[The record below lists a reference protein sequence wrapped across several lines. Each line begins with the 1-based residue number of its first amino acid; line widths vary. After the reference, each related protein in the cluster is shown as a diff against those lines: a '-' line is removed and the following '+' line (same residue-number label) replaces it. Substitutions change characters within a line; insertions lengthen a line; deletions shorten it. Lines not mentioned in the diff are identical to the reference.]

1 MSGINP
7 EDDLNPAEI
16 DNLDQLEAIVR
27 PGLETYAEVGDA
39 LAEIRD
45 RHLYRDS
52 HPSFEAYV
60 RDRWAIDM
68 QLAVRKQGDPGAP
81 ADGQGW
87 DPWDVAEAVGEELV
101 PTLRWL
107 LTQAS
112 GTIGRVAHQLEHR
125 AADIDDGAR
134 DKLRDDVLVVDDELA
149 TVKALLIQL
158 TDWDAELER
167 LLDGELPPFEAD
179 KDPEDDD

>member
-1 MSGINP
+1 MSNIDP
-7 EDDLNPAEI
+7 EEDLTPAEI
-16 DNLDQLEAIVR
+16 DNLDQLEAIVQ
-27 PGLETYAEVGDA
+27 PGLDAYVDVGDA

-45 RHLYRDS
+45 RHLYRES

-60 RDRWAIDM
+60 RDRWGIDAAHGHP
-68 QLAVRKQGDPGAP
+68 LAHK
-81 ADGQGW
+81 GW
-87 DPWDVAEAVGEELV
+87 DPWDVAEAIGEELV

-107 LTQAS
+107 LTQTS

-125 AADIDDGAR
+125 AAEIDDDAR
-134 DKLRDDVLVVDDELA
+134 DHLRDDVLVVDDELA

-158 TDWDAELER
+158 TDWDAQLER
-167 LLDGELPPFEAD
+167 LLDGEFAPFEAD